1 LWSGYHRRNAV
12 KKVLR
17 LLALLALLW
26 LTAMPTLAQGR
37 VIVDDT
43 TGQVDQAA
51 VQRAAQALVN
61 KNATVVVLVSDQTG
75 SDPQA
80 YASQKLRTYN
90 IQANPLDPTAI
101 VYLIALDRRNVFIYY
116 GADWNAALGPTYKN
130 IADQEM
136 IPQLARGNITAGVT
150 AGIQG
155 TVKAIENPPGSG
167 PNLNFLS
174 PILWA
179 ALGLVVLV
187 IVVPIGW
194 RALGK
199 RRAAAQ
205 AFARARQAAEEAR
218 RRAGA
223 AIADMGQVFRDAQ
236 EKAQYDQLSY
246 APGDVQQIG
255 EWQRAAETQFVG
267 AQERFDAAGEAL
279 GASRTP
285 TQVEYETGAQAY
297 DQITQLVEAARA
309 QLAQAEARRAELDR
323 LNAAAPG
330 EVDRAKK
337 ALADA
342 AARLESL
349 GQDFAHPQ
357 AILQPLADMV
367 ARAEALLAEH
377 RAADAIAAAG
387 AASANID
394 ELNRAL
400 ERYADIREGISAGR
414 AAAEKVAAQGYRI
427 DAGLAAFNTAEG
439 VLRQAAAAIE
449 RDLAAARTLLDQGEA
464 TRAQGVARGGGM
476 PALRQENEARLAET
490 KQAGEQ
496 IDAQITQGREA
507 FTLVNEFAEKTWSDI
522 RGNGSESEAAA
533 ARARQLWERARE
545 RNSMETQDFLGAK
558 QDLDAA
564 DEQIG
569 YARTLVDSILQ
580 RLKDLQAARDAARQE
595 IAAAQ
600 ADVEQGWKY
609 VRANDPD
616 IGKNPEHDLT
626 QAATLLDQANAEL
639 QQSRPDYLT
648 IVKQAQEANR
658 LADQAIANARSEV
671 DVMNKLREQAQR
683 AQQLATAE
691 VQKIVQFVSL
701 HKNDLPS
708 ASEQRLNKL
717 QAQIQQAYA
726 ALKAADRDEEEARA
740 EDLRAAV
747 TRYAALEQEAESLY
761 EEIYAAFQRV
771 DNLRKQVA
779 AKADQ
784 AERAIERAE
793 QRLQNY
799 GQMIRPSADAVRLL
813 QEARAAL
820 DSIGAPREEQGL
832 QRALQTAE
840 AAYNA
845 AERAD
850 QILISQLR
858 QVQRTQPGGDFGDFL
873 GGVVVGSLLNSGH
886 HRHGGGGGGGSGGW
900 SSGGGSLGGWG
911 GGGGSGWGGG
921 GGGGG
926 GWGGGGGGGGG
937 SGW

>member
-1 LWSGYHRRNAV
+1 M

-17 LLALLALLW
+17 LFALLALL
-26 LTAMPTLAQGR
+26 LLMAMPALAQGR
-37 VIVDDT
+37 VIVDDP
-43 TGQVDQAA
+43 TGRVDQAA
-51 VQRAAQALVN
+51 VQRAAQSLVS

-75 SDPQA
+75 SDPQK

-90 IQANPLDPTAI
+90 IQADPLDPTAI
-101 VYLIALDRRNVFIYY
+101 VYLIALDQRNVFIYY
-116 GADWNAALGPTYKN
+116 GADWNATLGPAYKN
-130 IADQEM
+130 IADQDM
-136 IPQLARGNITAGVT
+136 IPQLARGNITAGIT

-155 TVKAIENPPGSG
+155 TVEAINNPPGRAIS
-167 PNLNFLS
+167 LV
-174 PILWA
+174 PI
-179 ALGLVVLV
+179 ALAIIVIGALFVGVPLVV
-187 IVVPIGW
+187 
-194 RALGK
+194 RSLGK
-199 RRAAAQ
+199 RRAAAR
-205 AFARARQAAEEAR
+205 AFAQAREAAEEAR
-218 RRAGA
+218 KRAGA
-223 AIADMGQVFRDAQ
+223 AIADMGQVLKDAQ

-246 APGDVQQIG
+246 PTADVQQIG
-255 EWQRAAETQFVG
+255 EWQRAAEAQFVD

-279 GASRTP
+279 VAKRVP
-285 TQVEYETGAQAY
+285 TQAEYQASAQAY
-297 DQITQLVEAARA
+297 DQITQIVEAARA
-309 QLAQAEARRAELDR
+309 QLAKAEARRAELDR

-330 EVDRAKK
+330 EADRAKK

-357 AILQPLADMV
+357 AILQPVADMV

-394 ELNRAL
+394 ELNRTLAS
-400 ERYADIREGISAGR
+400 YADIHEGISAGR
-414 AAAEKVAAQGYRI
+414 AAAEKVVAQDYRI

-439 VLRQAAAAIE
+439 ALRQAAAAFE
-449 RDLAAARTLLDQGEA
+449 HDLAAARTLLDQAEA
-464 TRAQGVARGGGM
+464 ARAQGVARGGGM
-476 PALRQENEARLAET
+476 PALRQENDARLTQT

-496 IDAQITQGREA
+496 IDAQIAQGRDA
-507 FTLVNEFAEKTWSDI
+507 FALVNEFAEKTWSDI

-533 ARARQLWERARE
+533 ARARQLWERATE

-609 VRANDPD
+609 VHANDPD
-616 IGKNPEHDLT
+616 IGKNPDHDLT
-626 QAATLLDQANAEL
+626 QAAALLEQANAEL
-639 QQSRPDYLT
+639 LQPRPDWLT

-701 HKNDLPS
+701 HKNDLPP

-726 ALKAADRDEEEARA
+726 ALQAADRDEEETRA
-740 EDLRAAV
+740 QDLRAAV
-747 TRYAALEQEAESLY
+747 TRYAALEQDAESLY
-761 EEIYAAFQRV
+761 EDIYAAFQRI

-779 AKADQ
+779 DKADQ
-784 AERAIERAE
+784 AERAIDQAE

-799 GQMIRPSADAVRLL
+799 AQMIRPSADAVRLL

-840 AAYNA
+840 AARNA

-850 QILISQLR
+850 QILISQIQR
-858 QVQRTQPGGDFGDFL
+858 VQRSQPGGDIGDFL
-873 GGVVVGSLLNSGH
+873 GGVVVGSLLNSGRQ
-886 HRHGGGGGGGSGGW
+886 RHGGHSGGSGSGGW
-900 SSGGGSLGGWG
+900 SSGGGNLGGWG
-911 GGGGSGWGGG
+911 GGGGSGW
-921 GGGGG
+921 
-926 GWGGGGGGGGG
+926 
-937 SGW
+937 

>member
-1 LWSGYHRRNAV
+1 M

-17 LLALLALLW
+17 LFALLALL
-26 LTAMPTLAQGR
+26 LLMAMPALAQGR
-37 VIVDDT
+37 VIVDDP
-43 TGQVDQAA
+43 TGRVDQAA
-51 VQRAAQALVN
+51 VQRAAQSLVS

-75 SDPQA
+75 SDPQK

-90 IQANPLDPTAI
+90 IQADPLDPTAI
-101 VYLIALDRRNVFIYY
+101 VYLIALDQRNVFIYY
-116 GADWNAALGPTYKN
+116 GADWNATLGPAYKN
-130 IADQEM
+130 IADQDM
-136 IPQLARGNITAGVT
+136 IPQLARGNITAGIT

-155 TVKAIENPPGSG
+155 TVEAINNPPGRAIS
-167 PNLNFLS
+167 LV
-174 PILWA
+174 PI
-179 ALGLVVLV
+179 ALAIIVIGALFVGVPLVV
-187 IVVPIGW
+187 
-194 RALGK
+194 RSLGK
-199 RRAAAQ
+199 RRAAAR
-205 AFARARQAAEEAR
+205 AFAQAREAAEEAR
-218 RRAGA
+218 KRAGA
-223 AIADMGQVFRDAQ
+223 AIADMGQVLKDAQ

-246 APGDVQQIG
+246 PTADVQQIG
-255 EWQRAAETQFVG
+255 EWQRAAEAQFVD

-279 GASRTP
+279 VAKRVP
-285 TQVEYETGAQAY
+285 TQAEYQASAQAY
-297 DQITQLVEAARA
+297 DQITQIVEAARA
-309 QLAQAEARRAELDR
+309 QLAKAEARRAELDR

-330 EVDRAKK
+330 EADRAKK

-357 AILQPLADMV
+357 AILQPVADMV

-394 ELNRAL
+394 ELNRTLAS
-400 ERYADIREGISAGR
+400 YADIHEGISAGR
-414 AAAEKVAAQGYRI
+414 AAAEKVVAQDYRI

-439 VLRQAAAAIE
+439 ALRQAAAAFE
-449 RDLAAARTLLDQGEA
+449 HDLAAARTLLDQAEA
-464 TRAQGVARGGGM
+464 ARAQGVARGGGM
-476 PALRQENEARLAET
+476 PALRQENDARLTQT

-496 IDAQITQGREA
+496 IDAQIAQGRDA
-507 FTLVNEFAEKTWSDI
+507 FALVNEFAEKTWSDI

-533 ARARQLWERARE
+533 ARARQLWERATE

-609 VRANDPD
+609 VHANDPD
-616 IGKNPEHDLT
+616 IGKNPDHDLT
-626 QAATLLDQANAEL
+626 QAAALLEQANAEL
-639 QQSRPDYLT
+639 LQPRPDWLT

-701 HKNDLPS
+701 HKNDLPP

-726 ALKAADRDEEEARA
+726 ALQAADRDEEETRA
-740 EDLRAAV
+740 QDLRAAV
-747 TRYAALEQEAESLY
+747 TRYAALEQDAESLY
-761 EEIYAAFQRV
+761 EDIYAAFQRI

-779 AKADQ
+779 DKADQ
-784 AERAIERAE
+784 AERAIDQAE

-799 GQMIRPSADAVRLL
+799 AQMIRPSADAVRLL

-840 AAYNA
+840 AARNA

-850 QILISQLR
+850 QILISQIQR
-858 QVQRTQPGGDFGDFL
+858 VQRSQPGGDIGDFL
-873 GGVVVGSLLNSGH
+873 GGVVVGSLLNSGRQ
-886 HRHGGGGGGGSGGW
+886 RHGGHSGGSGSGGW
-900 SSGGGSLGGWG
+900 SSGGGNLGGWG

-926 GWGGGGGGGGG
+926 GWGGGGGGG

>member
-1 LWSGYHRRNAV
+1 M
-12 KKVLR
+12 KKLLR
-17 LLALLALLW
+17 LLAFLALLL
-26 LTAMPTLAQGR
+26 LTTLPALAQSGKL
-37 VIVDDT
+37 IYQDDAGKLDRT
-43 TGQVDQAA
+43 QVA
-51 VQRAAQALVN
+51 RAAQPLISRSANVAIYTANSGGETDFRRRLQQDGLASGGGIEPN
-61 KNATVVVLVSDQTG
+61 TIAIYVS
-75 SDPQA
+75 
-80 YASQKLRTYN
+80 LN
-90 IQANPLDPTAI
+90 
-101 VYLIALDRRNVFIYY
+101 DRYSGMLFGDR
-116 GADWNAALGPTYKN
+116 WNAALATNDNYETIRTN
-130 IADQEM
+130 D
-136 IPQLARGNITAGVT
+136 LNAG
-150 AGIQG
+150 
-155 TVKAIENPPGSG
+155 
-167 PNLNFLS
+167 LS
-174 PILWA
+174 PSSFTSGVVN
-179 ALGLVVLV
+179 ALGAIDRSIASPPQTGGGTTVNVNFVPIVLGVIFLVLLFVVVPLVV
-187 IVVPIGW
+187 
-194 RALGK
+194 RAIGK

-205 AFARARQAAEEAR
+205 AFARARQAADDAR
-218 RRAGA
+218 KRAGA
-223 AIADMGQVFRDAQ
+223 AIADMGQVLKDAQ

-246 APGDVQQIG
+246 APADVQQIG
-255 EWQRAAETQFVG
+255 EWQRAAESQFVD

-279 GASRTP
+279 AARRTP
-285 TQVEYETGAQAY
+285 TQAEYEASAQAY
-297 DQITQLVEAARA
+297 DQIAQIVEAARA

-330 EVDRAKK
+330 EADRAKK

-349 GQDFAHPQ
+349 GPDFAHPQ
-357 AILQPLADMV
+357 AILQPVADMV

-400 ERYADIREGISAGR
+400 ERYADIHEGISAGR
-414 AAAEKVAAQGYRI
+414 AAAEKIMAQGYRI
-427 DAGLAAFNTAEG
+427 EAGLAAFNTAEG
-439 VLRQAAAAIE
+439 VLRQAAATIE
-449 RDLAAARTLLDQGEA
+449 RDLAAARTLLDQADAAREL
-464 TRAQGVARGGGM
+464 GVARGGGM
-476 PALRQENEARLAET
+476 PALRQENDARLAQT

-496 IDAQITQGREA
+496 IDAQIAQGREA
-507 FTLVNEFAEKTWSDI
+507 FALVDDFAEKTWSDI

-533 ARARQLWERARE
+533 ARARQLWERATQ

-569 YARTLVDSILQ
+569 YARALVDSILQ
-580 RLKDLQAARDAARQE
+580 RLKDLQAARDAAHEE

-626 QAATLLDQANAEL
+626 QAAALLEQANAEL
-639 QQSRPDYLT
+639 QQARPDYLT

-658 LADQAIANARSEV
+658 LADQAIANARGEV
-671 DVMNKLREQAQR
+671 DAMNKLREQAQR

-701 HKNDLPS
+701 HKNDLPP
-708 ASEQRLNKL
+708 ASERRVDNL

-726 ALKAADRDEEEARA
+726 TLKAADRDEEQTRA

-747 TRYAALEQEAESLY
+747 TRYTALEHDAESLY
-761 EEIYAAFQRV
+761 EEIYAAFQRI
-771 DNLRKQVA
+771 DILRKQVA

-784 AERAIERAE
+784 AQRTIDQTE

-799 GQMIRPSADAVRLL
+799 AQMIRPSADVVRLL

-820 DSIGAPREEQGL
+820 DSIGAPREEQAL

-858 QVQRTQPGGDFGDFL
+858 QVQRSQPGGDFGDFL

-886 HRHGGGGGGGSGGW
+886 HRHGGGGGGGWSG
-900 SSGGGSLGGWG
+900 SG
-911 GGGGSGWGGG
+911 GGGGAWGG

-926 GWGGGGGGGGG
+926 GWGGGGGGGGWGGGGGGG

>member
-1 LWSGYHRRNAV
+1 M
-12 KKVLR
+12 
-17 LLALLALLW
+17 
-26 LTAMPTLAQGR
+26 AMPALAQGR
-37 VIVDDT
+37 VIVDDP
-43 TGQVDQAA
+43 TGRVDQAA
-51 VQRAAQALVN
+51 VQRAAQSLVS

-75 SDPQA
+75 SDPQK

-90 IQANPLDPTAI
+90 IQADPLDPTAI
-101 VYLIALDRRNVFIYY
+101 VYLIALDQRNVFIYY
-116 GADWNAALGPTYKN
+116 GADWNATLGPAYKN
-130 IADQEM
+130 IADQDM
-136 IPQLARGNITAGVT
+136 IPQLARGNITAGIT

-155 TVKAIENPPGSG
+155 TVEAINNPPGRAIS
-167 PNLNFLS
+167 LV
-174 PILWA
+174 PI
-179 ALGLVVLV
+179 ALAIIVIGALFVGVPLVV
-187 IVVPIGW
+187 
-194 RALGK
+194 RSLGK
-199 RRAAAQ
+199 RRAAAR
-205 AFARARQAAEEAR
+205 AFAQAREAAEEAR
-218 RRAGA
+218 KRAGA
-223 AIADMGQVFRDAQ
+223 AIADMGQVLKDAQ

-246 APGDVQQIG
+246 PTADVQQIG
-255 EWQRAAETQFVG
+255 EWQRAAEAQFVD

-279 GASRTP
+279 VAKRVP
-285 TQVEYETGAQAY
+285 TQAEYQASAQAY
-297 DQITQLVEAARA
+297 DQITQIVEAARA
-309 QLAQAEARRAELDR
+309 QLAKAEARRAELDR

-330 EVDRAKK
+330 EADRAKK

-357 AILQPLADMV
+357 AILQPVADMV

-394 ELNRAL
+394 ELNRTLAS
-400 ERYADIREGISAGR
+400 YADIHEGISAGR
-414 AAAEKVAAQGYRI
+414 AAAEKVVAQGYRI

-439 VLRQAAAAIE
+439 ALRQAAAAFE
-449 RDLAAARTLLDQGEA
+449 HDLAAARTLLDQAEA
-464 TRAQGVARGGGM
+464 ARAQGVARGGGM
-476 PALRQENEARLAET
+476 PALRQENDARLTQT

-496 IDAQITQGREA
+496 IDAQIAQGRDA
-507 FTLVNEFAEKTWSDI
+507 FALVNEFAEKTWSDI

-533 ARARQLWERARE
+533 ARARQLWERATE

-609 VRANDPD
+609 VHANDPD
-616 IGKNPEHDLT
+616 IGKNPDHDLT
-626 QAATLLDQANAEL
+626 QAAALLEQANAEL
-639 QQSRPDYLT
+639 LQPRPDWLT

-701 HKNDLPS
+701 HKNDLPP

-726 ALKAADRDEEEARA
+726 ALQAADRDEEETRA
-740 EDLRAAV
+740 QDLRAAV
-747 TRYAALEQEAESLY
+747 TRYAALEQDAESLY
-761 EEIYAAFQRV
+761 EDIYAAFQRI

-779 AKADQ
+779 DKADQ
-784 AERAIERAE
+784 AERAIDQAE

-799 GQMIRPSADAVRLL
+799 AQMIRPSADAVRLL

-840 AAYNA
+840 AARNA

-850 QILISQLR
+850 QILISQIQR
-858 QVQRTQPGGDFGDFL
+858 VQRSQPGGDIGDFL
-873 GGVVVGSLLNSGH
+873 GGVVVGSLLNSGRQ
-886 HRHGGGGGGGSGGW
+886 RHGGHSGGSGSGGW
-900 SSGGGSLGGWG
+900 SSGGGNLGGWG

-926 GWGGGGGGGGG
+926 GWGGGGGGG

>member
-1 LWSGYHRRNAV
+1 M

-17 LLALLALLW
+17 LFALLALL
-26 LTAMPTLAQGR
+26 LLMAMPALAQGR
-37 VIVDDT
+37 VIVDDP
-43 TGQVDQAA
+43 TGRVDQAA
-51 VQRAAQALVN
+51 VQRAAQSLVS

-75 SDPQA
+75 SDPQK

-90 IQANPLDPTAI
+90 IQADPLDPTAI
-101 VYLIALDRRNVFIYY
+101 VYLIALDQRNVFIYY
-116 GADWNAALGPTYKN
+116 GADWNATLGPAYKN
-130 IADQEM
+130 IADQDM
-136 IPQLARGNITAGVT
+136 IPQLARGNITAGIT

-155 TVKAIENPPGSG
+155 TVEAINNPPGRAIS
-167 PNLNFLS
+167 LV
-174 PILWA
+174 PI
-179 ALGLVVLV
+179 ALAIIVIGALFVGVPLVV
-187 IVVPIGW
+187 
-194 RALGK
+194 RSLGK
-199 RRAAAQ
+199 RRAAAR
-205 AFARARQAAEEAR
+205 AFAQAREAAEEAR
-218 RRAGA
+218 KRAGA
-223 AIADMGQVFRDAQ
+223 AIADMGQVLKDAQ

-246 APGDVQQIG
+246 PTADVQQIG
-255 EWQRAAETQFVG
+255 EWQRAAEAQFVD

-279 GASRTP
+279 VAKRVP
-285 TQVEYETGAQAY
+285 TQAEYQASAQAY
-297 DQITQLVEAARA
+297 DQITQIVEAARA
-309 QLAQAEARRAELDR
+309 QLAKAEARRAELDR

-330 EVDRAKK
+330 EADRAKK

-357 AILQPLADMV
+357 AILQPVADMV

-394 ELNRAL
+394 ELNRTLAS
-400 ERYADIREGISAGR
+400 YADIHEGISAGR
-414 AAAEKVAAQGYRI
+414 AAAEKVVAQGYRI

-439 VLRQAAAAIE
+439 ALRQAAAAFE
-449 RDLAAARTLLDQGEA
+449 HDLAAARTLLDQAEA
-464 TRAQGVARGGGM
+464 ARAQGVARGGGM
-476 PALRQENEARLAET
+476 PALRQENDARLTQT

-496 IDAQITQGREA
+496 IDAQIAQGRDA
-507 FTLVNEFAEKTWSDI
+507 FALVNEFAEKTWSDI

-533 ARARQLWERARE
+533 ARARQLWERATE

-609 VRANDPD
+609 VHANDPD
-616 IGKNPEHDLT
+616 IGKNPDHDLT
-626 QAATLLDQANAEL
+626 QAAALLEQANAEL
-639 QQSRPDYLT
+639 LQPRPDWLT

-701 HKNDLPS
+701 HKNDLPP

-726 ALKAADRDEEEARA
+726 ALQAADRDEEETRA
-740 EDLRAAV
+740 QDLRAAV
-747 TRYAALEQEAESLY
+747 TRYAALEQDAESLY
-761 EEIYAAFQRV
+761 EDIYAAFQRI

-779 AKADQ
+779 DKADQ
-784 AERAIERAE
+784 AERAIDQAE

-799 GQMIRPSADAVRLL
+799 AQMIRPSADAVRLL

-840 AAYNA
+840 AARNA

-850 QILISQLR
+850 QILISQIQR
-858 QVQRTQPGGDFGDFL
+858 VQRSQPGGDIGDFL
-873 GGVVVGSLLNSGH
+873 GGVVVGSLLNSGRQ
-886 HRHGGGGGGGSGGW
+886 RHGGHSGGSGSGGW
-900 SSGGGSLGGWG
+900 SSGGGNLGGWG

-926 GWGGGGGGGGG
+926 GWGGGGGGG

>member
-1 LWSGYHRRNAV
+1 M
-12 KKVLR
+12 
-17 LLALLALLW
+17 
-26 LTAMPTLAQGR
+26 AMPALAQGR
-37 VIVDDT
+37 VIVDDP
-43 TGQVDQAA
+43 TGRVDQAA
-51 VQRAAQALVN
+51 VQRAAQSLVS

-75 SDPQA
+75 SDPQK

-90 IQANPLDPTAI
+90 IQADPLDPTAI
-101 VYLIALDRRNVFIYY
+101 VYLIALDQRNVFIYY
-116 GADWNAALGPTYKN
+116 GADWNATLGPAYKN
-130 IADQEM
+130 IADQDM
-136 IPQLARGNITAGVT
+136 IPQLARGNITAGIT

-155 TVKAIENPPGSG
+155 TVEAINNPPGRAIS
-167 PNLNFLS
+167 LV
-174 PILWA
+174 PI
-179 ALGLVVLV
+179 ALAIIVIGALFVGVPLVV
-187 IVVPIGW
+187 
-194 RALGK
+194 RSLGK
-199 RRAAAQ
+199 RRAAAR
-205 AFARARQAAEEAR
+205 AFAQAREAAEEAR
-218 RRAGA
+218 KRAGA
-223 AIADMGQVFRDAQ
+223 AIADMGQVLKDAQ

-246 APGDVQQIG
+246 PTADVQQIG
-255 EWQRAAETQFVG
+255 EWQRAAEAQFVD

-279 GASRTP
+279 VAKRVP
-285 TQVEYETGAQAY
+285 TQAEYQASAQAY
-297 DQITQLVEAARA
+297 DQITQIVEAARA
-309 QLAQAEARRAELDR
+309 QLAKAEARRAELDR

-330 EVDRAKK
+330 EADRAKK

-357 AILQPLADMV
+357 AILQPVADMV

-394 ELNRAL
+394 ELNRTLAS
-400 ERYADIREGISAGR
+400 YADIHEGISAGR
-414 AAAEKVAAQGYRI
+414 AAAEKVVAQDYRI

-439 VLRQAAAAIE
+439 ALRQAAAAFE
-449 RDLAAARTLLDQGEA
+449 HDLAAARTLLDQAEA
-464 TRAQGVARGGGM
+464 ARAQGVARGGGM
-476 PALRQENEARLAET
+476 PALRQENDARLTQT

-496 IDAQITQGREA
+496 IDAQIAQGRDA
-507 FTLVNEFAEKTWSDI
+507 FALVNEFAEKTWSDI

-533 ARARQLWERARE
+533 ARARQLWERATE

-609 VRANDPD
+609 VHANDPD
-616 IGKNPEHDLT
+616 IGKNPDHDLT
-626 QAATLLDQANAEL
+626 QAAALLEQANAEL
-639 QQSRPDYLT
+639 LQPRPDWLT

-701 HKNDLPS
+701 HKNDLPP

-726 ALKAADRDEEEARA
+726 ALQAADRDEEETRA
-740 EDLRAAV
+740 QDLRAAV
-747 TRYAALEQEAESLY
+747 TRYAALEQDAESLY
-761 EEIYAAFQRV
+761 EDIYAAFQRI

-779 AKADQ
+779 DKADQ
-784 AERAIERAE
+784 AERAIDQAE

-799 GQMIRPSADAVRLL
+799 AQMIRPSADAVRLL

-840 AAYNA
+840 AARNA

-850 QILISQLR
+850 QILISQIQR
-858 QVQRTQPGGDFGDFL
+858 VQRSQPGGDIGDFL
-873 GGVVVGSLLNSGH
+873 GGVVVGSLLNSGRQ
-886 HRHGGGGGGGSGGW
+886 RHGGHSGGSGSGGW
-900 SSGGGSLGGWG
+900 SSGGGNLGGWG

-926 GWGGGGGGGGG
+926 GWGGGGGGG